1 LVVNDEELIDE
12 ALAGDSAAFGRLVL
26 KYQDR
31 LYHAMTRILGSAADA
46 EDVVQDSFVQA
57 FLKLETFRRSALF
70 YTWLYRIASN
80 TACSLARRRRPAR
93 SVDHMREAAIEPA
106 DPGESPS
113 GRLERAERAAQLETA
128 LGKLPQDYR
137 EVLVLREI
145 EGFDYETLAQML
157 DVPIG
162 TVRSRLFR
170 ARLQLREHL
179 KELCPPEGSPWLAA
193 AANPPCPITP
203 TQP

>member
-1 LVVNDEELIDE
+1 VNDEELINM

-31 LYHAMTRILGSAADA
+31 LFHAMTRILGSAADA

-57 FLKLETFRRSALF
+57 FLKLESFRRSALF

-80 TACSLARRRRPAR
+80 TACSLARRRRPLR
-93 SVDHMREAAIEPA
+93 SVEQLRESAIEPT
-106 DPGESPS
+106 DPGEPPS
-113 GRLERAERAAQLETA
+113 GPIERAERATQLETA
-128 LGKLPQDYR
+128 LGRLPAEYR

-145 EGFDYETLAQML
+145 EGFDYETLAQTL
-157 DVPIG
+157 DLPIG

-170 ARLQLREHL
+170 ARMQLREQL
-179 KELCPPEGSPWLAA
+179 KELCPQAEGRGVTTASRPTV
-193 AANPPCPITP
+193 PITP
-203 TQP
+203 TEP